1 LEIIDHPAGD
11 LRNRFSRVNP
21 HLSNHQS

>member
-11 LRNRFSRVNP
+11 LAIGFQG
-21 HLSNHQS
+21 LILI

>member
-21 HLSNHQS
+21 HLSNHQI